1 MDAAVAEVLYSLAA
15 GGDLAGG
22 EPIRLTYNDSFDG
35 FPSVS
40 PDGTKLLFTRS
51 EGGFMSNLYTY
62 VMDISSLNVGPAN
75 YAPEHPWL

>member
-1 MDAAVAEVLYSLAA
+1 MEMEQTLDDISNPEVH
-15 GGDLAGG
+15 
-22 EPIRLTYNDSFDG
+22 SF
-35 FPSVS
+35 FPSWS